1 MKLFFSFFPQL
12 LIYLFLAALGLG
24 CCSCAFS
31 GCGKWGLLFVV
42 VLKLIVVSFVEDYR
56 L

>member
-1 MKLFFSFFPQL
+1 MTLFFSFFL
-12 LIYLFLAALGLG
+12 RLSIYLFLAALGLG
-24 CCSCAFS
+24 CCSWAFS
-31 GCGKWGLLFVV
+31 SCGKWGLLFVV